1 MNFGRNP
8 ILLII
13 ALFFLLFIVLSVIN
27 RKSSTSLNDTDR
39 AVRTVQARDRVV
51 NAEAAYFKQHNA
63 YASHLGDL
71 VPLAPKI
78 GTDLTDGIVSINLD
92 SSGGKSYVLQVASTV
107 VSFTRAYDNG
117 QPVKAA
123 WSCLRLKSAG
133 KKYCTRTTDKIKKSI
148 PATGAA
154 VATG

>member
-13 ALFFLLFIVLSVIN
+13 ALFFLLFIVVSVIN

-51 NAEAAYFKQHNA
+51 NAEAKYFAIHKK
-63 YASHLGDL
+63 YASHIADL
-71 VPLAPKI
+71 VPLAPEL

-92 SSGGKSYVLQVASTV
+92 SSGDKTYVVQVTSTV
-107 VSFTRAYDNG
+107 LTFTRAFDNG
-117 QPVKAA
+117 KPVKAA
-123 WSCLRLKSAG
+123 WSCLQLKSAG
-133 KKYCTRTTDKIKKSI
+133 KKDCFRTTDKIKKSL
-148 PATGAA
+148 PGT
-154 VATG
+154 